1 MSPKKT
7 KNKSNYLFFLLL
19 FIFSCTTLSK
29 KKPNYFSVDFKCSNS
44 PGWNGDIN
52 GYQSYKFLWTNLK
65 NLYSLENSKLNKTRV
80 VITGDSLI
88 QLFTMDKLKKE
99 FPGIDIQNRGIGGDT
114 TYLLLDRINENVIN
128 LKPDIILLEIGGND
142 LIQGKCLS
150 FIENN
155 FTSLIQTIQTS
166 LPSVKIIIISVP
178 PTGVAELNSIVP
190 VYNLFLFNFTNTHKN
205 IEYVDVWKEMRDPDK
220 PIIKKD
226 YSRLNDKIHFNDAGY
241 EAWGKLLRPYI
252 K

>member
-1 MSPKKT
+1 MSLKKT
-7 KNKSNYLFFLLL
+7 KNKTRYLILLL
-19 FIFSCTTLSK
+19 VSIFSCTSLTK
-29 KKPNYFSVDFKCSNS
+29 KKPDYFSVDFKCSNS
-44 PGWNGDIN
+44 PGWNGDSK
-52 GYQSYKFLWTNLK
+52 GYQFYKNQWDNLK
-65 NLYSLENSKLNKTRV
+65 NKYFFENTKLSRAKV

-88 QLFTMDKLKKE
+88 QLFTMEKLNKE

-114 TYLLLDRINENVIN
+114 TYLLLERINENVIN
-128 LKPDIILLEIGGND
+128 LKPELILLEIGGND

-150 FIENN
+150 YIENN
-155 FTSLIQTIQTS
+155 FTSIIQTIQTN
-166 LPSVKIIIISVP
+166 LPNVKIIIISVP

-190 VYNLFLFNFTNTHKN
+190 VYNLFLFNFTSTHKN

-220 PIIKKD
+220 PTIKKD

-241 EAWGKLLRPYI
+241 EVWGKLLRPFI